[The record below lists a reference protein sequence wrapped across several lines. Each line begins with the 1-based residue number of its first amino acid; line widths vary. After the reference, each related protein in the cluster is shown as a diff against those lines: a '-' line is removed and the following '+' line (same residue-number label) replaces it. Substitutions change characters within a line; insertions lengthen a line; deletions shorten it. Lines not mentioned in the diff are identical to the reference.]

1 MQLRTGAFP
10 RQHQKCTALDHKLPR
25 RSERHQPSSIELASR
40 KRKINSS
47 QTFTVQQQTLRTPLV
62 AQAMDDDYTGQS
74 AQQQAEA
81 LRATAQTVLRGLDWA
96 DSQLT
101 CSTLQTAASSAGM
114 TTTSCK
120 AHSIAAQQGP
130 ADARG
135 QSCCAPVTHP
145 LHIQAAL
152 HPASL
157 KQGQHVGGVL
167 DSTQSL
173 QLVSQ
178 EQLEPGCAV
187 GSRVTATRG
196 LHSGSEQQYCATSG
210 DRWRGA
216 QHAAGPQEGQV
227 RCRASSWVAESERA
241 EGDDIHHRSFPG
253 VPHNQVCITVKRC
266 IHSKYQNKVVP
277 QTTP

>member
-1 MQLRTGAFP
+1 MQTRSGAFP
-10 RQHQKCTALDHKLPR
+10 RQHQKCTARLHKLPR
-25 RSERHQPSSIELASR
+25 RSERHHPSSIELASKR
-40 KRKINSS
+40 RKINPS
-47 QTFTVQQQTLRTPLV
+47 QTLTVQQQTLRTRSV

-74 AQQQAEA
+74 AQQQVEA

-101 CSTLQTAASSAGM
+101 CFTLQAAASTAGM

-130 ADARG
+130 AVARG
-135 QSCCAPVTHP
+135 QSCCAPVKHP

-173 QLVSQ
+173 QLASQ
-178 EQLEPGCAV
+178 ERSQPGGAV
-187 GSRVTATRG
+187 GSRVTETRG
-196 LHSGSEQQYCATSG
+196 LHSGSEQQHCAASG
-210 DRWRGA
+210 DRWQGA
-216 QHAAGPQEGQV
+216 QHAAGAQEGQV
-227 RCRASSWVAESERA
+227 RCRASGWVAESERA
-241 EGDDIHHRSFPG
+241 EGDGIHHRSFPG
-253 VPHNQVCITVKRC
+253 LPHNQVCITVKRC
-266 IHSKYQNKVVP
+266 MHSKHQN
-277 QTTP
+277 